1 MMLTQ
6 SLAQAL
12 RSQRGLAH
20 KADIAPVLGRL
31 GLSPAGIR
39 LGDDC
44 AAIPDGDGW
53 LLFAIEGFVSDFV
66 AAEPWFSGWCGVMVN
81 ASDIASMG
89 GRPLAVVDAIWSRDN
104 DHATPVLEGLAA
116 AAKAYAI
123 PVVGGHTNSRSAG
136 EQLSVA
142 ILGRASRLLTS
153 FDARPGEVLL
163 AAIDLRGRYHEPYPY
178 WDAASAHA
186 ESGRLR
192 ADLDILPAI
201 AEAGLSRAAKDISM
215 AGLVGTALMLA
226 ECSHIGL
233 TIDVHAVPRPQ
244 GVDLQRWLTSFPSYG
259 FLLTATAD
267 AAPAIIARFAER
279 NIACAVIGHCDA
291 GTRIDLRDGTTIE
304 TFWDLATAP
313 LTGGGAA

>member
-6 SLAQAL
+6 SLALAL

-20 KADIAPVLGRL
+20 KTDIAPVLGRL
-31 GLSPAGIR
+31 GLSPLGIR

-66 AAEPWFSGWCGVMVN
+66 AAEPWFSGWCGIMVN

-89 GRPLAVVDAIWSRDN
+89 GRPMAVVDAIWSRDHE
-104 DHATPVLEGLAA
+104 HATPVLEGLVA
-116 AAKAYAI
+116 AAKAYGI
-123 PVVGGHTNSRSAG
+123 PVVGGHTNTRSAG

-178 WDAASAHA
+178 WDAASARA

-233 TIDVHAVPRPQ
+233 TIDVLAVPRPE

-259 FLLTATAD
+259 FLLTATPD
-267 AAPAIIARFAER
+267 EAPAIIDRFAAR
-279 NIACAVIGHCDA
+279 NIACAVIGRCDA
-291 GTRIDLRDGTTIE
+291 GTRVDLWDGTSTEI
-304 TFWDLATAP
+304 FWDLAEAP